1 MMQKRK
7 SRRNRKF
14 FGSRSHGKGNVKNK
28 RGSGCKGGVGR
39 AGMHKH
45 RFSYATTYDREWVAH
60 GGRRGF
66 ANPTAKKFKVLNVYQ
81 IEDMIKSGE
90 LKTLGASKVFTL
102 EFNGRILAQGDLN
115 HAVEVRALYATES
128 AIEKIKNAGGK
139 FVCTC
144 AEDEKTDASSS

>member
-7 SRRNRKF
+7 SRRSRKF
-14 FGSRSHGKGNVKNK
+14 LGSRSHGKGNVKNK

-66 ANPTAKKFKVLNVYQ
+66 SNPTAKKFKVLNVYQ
-81 IEDMIKSGE
+81 IDNMAKSNK
-90 LKTLGASKVFTL
+90 LKSASGSKLALL
-102 EFNGRILAQGDLN
+102 EFEGRILGQGELN
-115 HAVEVRALYATES
+115 HAVEVHALYATQS
-128 AIEKIKNAGGK
+128 AIEKIQNAGGK
-139 FVCTC
+139 FVCTASDDSD
-144 AEDEKTDASSS
+144 AEMQSS